1 MDDWSQVTE
10 LTEDEVNARNQ
21 LNEIEKEPQ
30 NIKDHVS
37 NGKNDSNEE
46 LLEDLMVNEA
56 IEKVFHPT
64 NITKD
69 ESLKMYKDQQKW
81 LDTKVEKYELC
92 KNGMPYP
99 ECCSM
104 IGINDQFAVAFK
116 CPHAQTIEKPRPKE
130 EAPEGE
136 EEEKEKETS
145 IVIDAIGTIEKI
157 YNKQEAAMFQ
167 CSEMQSAHRLKD
179 QTQCQQRVR
188 ELVLLASNDKTI
200 HDACNAAVKEVA
212 ERRQHVPQKLP
223 KPQTAEEVKEMATEY
238 TFNRPGD
245 TMSSHSCNRFEMA
258 PLPNDEVVLPNG
270 QYDRMGMVH
279 VLVCPVPQIG
289 ENKKKS
295 KKVKT
300 WTSIGIDIPMP
311 RGQVPAGSF
320 NAKSN
325 HLLVVYQRAD
335 IDPSSPYRYYCYAD
349 VYEIKQTQNG
359 SRKTPVPIHQMC
371 FALPDN
377 IPLNG
382 LLDCHLSDGD
392 IISVTLGSF
401 CIIVDPNVDDS
412 ARIITISH
420 PSSDY
425 AQSGM
430 VSRAC
435 VFHYEDDPESSFLVI
450 GTKHGEAYHMNWITG
465 ERLGVFITPNVEAIY
480 RFHYASNK
488 LLMQCIASVQVVPLV
503 KPEDSDGESRNLAS
517 LFAPLS
523 LPMVRPV
530 ASFLYGSQIACFGKY
545 EQLFLC
551 STIARR
557 ITRVWDSIPGKES
570 RCGHNQIS
578 YDGLYATINSIYI
591 LQMDGFIRKVYWPDE
606 SDLEKALEKTS
617 PSN

>member
-10 LTEDEVNARNQ
+10 LTEDEVNARKK
-21 LNEIEKEPQ
+21 LNEMEKEPQ
-30 NIKDHVS
+30 NIEDHLS
-37 NGKNDSNEE
+37 NGKNDPNEE
-46 LLEDLMVNEA
+46 ILDDLMVKDA

-64 NITKD
+64 NISTED
-69 ESLKMYKDQQKW
+69 SLQLYKDQKNW
-81 LDTKVEKYELC
+81 LDTKVEKFELC
-92 KNGMPYP
+92 KNGMPYS

-116 CPHAQTIEKPRPKE
+116 CPHAQTIKTKE
-130 EAPEGE
+130 EDD
-136 EEEKEKETS
+136 
-145 IVIDAIGTIEKI
+145 IVIDAIGTIKKI
-157 YNKQEAAMFQ
+157 YNQQESDMFQ

-179 QTQCQQRVR
+179 QTQCQQRVK
-188 ELVLLASNDKTI
+188 ELVFLASKDKTI

-212 ERRQHVPQKLP
+212 KRRQHVPQKLP

-238 TFNRPGD
+238 TFKRPGN

-258 PLPNDEVVLPNG
+258 QLPNNNVVLSNG
-270 QYDRMGMVH
+270 QYDCMGMVN

-325 HLLVVYQRAD
+325 HLLVLYQRAD

-349 VYEIKQTQNG
+349 VYEIKHNQNG
-359 SRKTPVPIHQMC
+359 SRKKPVPIHQMC
-371 FALPDN
+371 FDLPEN

-382 LLDCHLSDGD
+382 LLDCHLSDKD

-425 AQSGM
+425 TQFGM

-435 VFHYEDDPESSFLVI
+435 VFHYEDDIESSFLII

-465 ERLGVFITPNVEAIY
+465 ERLGVFITPNVEPIY
-480 RFHYASNK
+480 RFYYASNK
-488 LLMQCIASVQVVPLV
+488 LLMQCIASVQIVPLV
-503 KPEDSDGESRNLAS
+503 KPIVVEDSKDGDSLNLAS

-530 ASFLYGSQIACFGKY
+530 ASFIYGSQIACFGKY

-557 ITRVWDSIPGKES
+557 ITRVWDSVPGKES

-578 YDGLYATINSIYI
+578 YDGLYATVNSIYI
-591 LQMDGFIRKVYWPDE
+591 LQMDGFIRKIYWPDK
-606 SDLEKALEKTS
+606 SDLESALEKIS